1 MNTTDALLAYFI
13 LFDEDDDDGTP
24 QLSIEN
30 RRRRDRRYPRASV
43 QFYEQSPF
51 RYIFLSGDE
60 QALLNACGVD
70 HKVFD
75 ELLQRFQPVFDTH
88 TLDRATG
95 HIKKMKL
102 LADGTPRQHPVDR
115 HLDATG
121 CLGLVLFWYRTRGS
135 CARSLALHFGLTST
149 PLYRWIRMGRRVLL
163 YALQHDPAAKV
174 YSPTAAEVD
183 GYIGA
188 IGAKYPI
195 MGEERVWAACDGLK
209 IRLQHSSHY
218 IKQSHNY
225 NGYTGATYIN
235 AV

>member
-1 MNTTDALLAYFI
+1 
-13 LFDEDDDDGTP
+13 
-24 QLSIEN
+24 
-30 RRRRDRRYPRASV
+30 
-43 QFYEQSPF
+43 
-51 RYIFLSGDE
+51 
-60 QALLNACGVD
+60 
-70 HKVFD
+70 
-75 ELLQRFQPVFDTH
+75 
-88 TLDRATG
+88 
-95 HIKKMKL
+95 
-102 LADGTPRQHPVDR
+102 
-115 HLDATG
+115 
-121 CLGLVLFWYRTRGS
+121 
-135 CARSLALHFGLTST
+135 
-149 PLYRWIRMGRRVLL
+149 MGRRVLL